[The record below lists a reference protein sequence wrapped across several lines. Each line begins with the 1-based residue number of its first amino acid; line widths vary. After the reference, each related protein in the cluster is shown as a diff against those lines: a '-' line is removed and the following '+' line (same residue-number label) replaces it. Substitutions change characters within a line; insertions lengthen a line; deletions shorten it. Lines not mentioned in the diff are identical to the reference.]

1 MEEKTMRA
9 LRWILELLQRNEV
22 EYQMTGG
29 FAAKIYGSPRS
40 LNDIDIDLSVKSFP
54 TIVPEISE
62 YITFGPARFKDGKW
76 DMDMITLNYQGQEM
90 DLSGIDN
97 DPRISNQARTEWIPY
112 LSEISR
118 KLKLKVEGMDVWVMH
133 PRALAA
139 YKKELDG
146 EHQAMDI
153 AAAEKYA
160 AEHESQRL

>member
-1 MEEKTMRA
+1 MEDKTINA
-9 LRWILELLQRNEV
+9 LRWILEILHRNEV
-22 EYQMTGG
+22 EYQITGG
-29 FAAKIYGSPRS
+29 LAAKIYGSPRP
-40 LNDIDIDLSVKSFP
+40 LNDIDIDLSGKSFP

-76 DMDMITLNYQGQEM
+76 DMDMISLNYQGQEM

-97 DPRISNQARTEWIPY
+97 DPRISNKPRTEWIPY
-112 LSEISR
+112 LSDISK
-118 KLKLKVEGMDVWVMH
+118 KLKLDHEGMDVWVMH

-146 EHQAMDI
+146 DHQSMDI

-160 AEHESQRL
+160 SEHGS